1 MKVGK
6 IELLDN
12 EGQPK
17 YQRQMS
23 KFREEDDQNSQDSYS
38 DNEESDEEEDNI
50 SPEHKSKTHLV
61 RKIRLFIFEQGMKSQ
76 DFNKLE
82 INVKDHIRRNSKKI
96 IPPSF

>member
-1 MKVGK
+1 MMKVGK

-23 KFREEDDQNSQDSYS
+23 KFREEDDQNSQESHS
-38 DNEESDEEEDNI
+38 DDDEESDEEEDNI
-50 SPEHKSKTHLV
+50 SPEHKSKTHL
-61 RKIRLFIFEQGMKSQ
+61 GMKSQ
-76 DFNKLE
+76 DFSKLE
-82 INVKDHIRRNSKKI
+82 INIKDHIRRNSKKI